1 METPKHMVIV
11 GGGFAGLKLARALNN
26 NPAYQITLIDRHNY
40 HQFQPLFYQV
50 STASLEAS
58 SISFPLRKI
67 FQKSK
72 NVRIRI
78 AELQSID
85 PRTSTIQTSAGPIT
99 YDYLVLAMGADTNYF
114 GNRDIQQYAFPMK
127 TTVEAMALRNRIVEN
142 LEAAAC
148 APDEATRQRH
158 LNVVV
163 VGGGPTGVELSGSIA
178 EMKRFIL
185 PKDYPELDLNQ
196 MHIYLVEN
204 SPNVLNVMSPAA
216 KEKARAYLTKMGV
229 EVMTGMAVRDYDGT
243 NAILKDGSI
252 IPTALVIWA
261 AGVKG
266 NVPVGLSPD
275 LVTPQNRIR
284 VDPTGRLADGSNIF
298 VLGDL
303 SYMENADFP
312 KGMPQLANVATAQAE
327 FMAKNFKRLAKGKSF
342 EPFHFRFQGSMATV
356 GRNKAVVDLN
366 TPKISFQG
374 LFAWFVW
381 MSVHLFLL
389 MGFKNRLLVFIN
401 WGYKYITF
409 DNSLRLIYT
418 RPPYPIQVEEEEVP
432 ADINTK
438 NAHA

>member
-1 METPKHMVIV
+1 MDEPKHLVIV
-11 GGGFAGLKLARALNN
+11 GGGFAGLKLARSLNN
-26 NPAYQITLIDRHNY
+26 HPAYRITLIDRHNY

-50 STASLEAS
+50 ATASLEAS

-67 FQKSK
+67 FQKSR

-78 AELQSID
+78 AELLTVEPGD
-85 PRTSTIQTSAGPIT
+85 NTIQTTSGPIR

-127 TTVEAMALRNRIVEN
+127 STVEAMALRNRIVEN
-142 LEAAAC
+142 LEAAAS

-163 VGGGPTGVELSGSIA
+163 VGGGPTGVELSGALA

-185 PKDYPELDLNQ
+185 PKDYPELDLSK

-204 SPNVLNVMSPAA
+204 SPNVLNAMSDAA
-216 KEKARAYLTKMGV
+216 HEKARAYLVKMGV
-229 EVMTGMAVRDYDGT
+229 EVTTGMAVKDYDGK
-243 NAILKDGSI
+243 NAILRDGTT

-261 AGVKG
+261 AGVRG
-266 NVPVGLSPD
+266 NVPAGLPSIA
-275 LVTPQNRIR
+275 VTPQNRIR
-284 VDPTGRLADGSNIF
+284 VDVKGRMVDSDNIY

-303 SYMENADFP
+303 AYQETGQFP
-312 KGMPQLANVATAQAE
+312 KGMPQLANVAMAQAK
-327 FMAKNFKRLAKGKSF
+327 FMADNFKRLSHGKAF
-342 EPFHFRFQGSMATV
+342 EPFHFHFQGSMATV
-356 GRNKAVVDLN
+356 GRNKAVVDLES
-366 TPKISFQG
+366 PRISFQG

-389 MGFKNRLLVFIN
+389 MGFKNRLLVFVN

-418 RPPYPIQVEEEEVP
+418 RPPYPIQNEEEEGAAVP
-432 ADINTK
+432 VEGAIAK
-438 NAHA
+438 

>member
-1 METPKHMVIV
+1 METPKHLVIV
-11 GGGFAGLKLARALNN
+11 GGGFAGLKLARTLNN
-26 NPAYQITLIDRHNY
+26 HPAYRITLVDRHNY

-50 STASLEAS
+50 ATASLEAS

-78 AELQSID
+78 SELLRID
-85 PRTSTIQTSAGPIT
+85 EEGSTIHTSSGPIP

-114 GNRDIQQYAFPMK
+114 GNKDIQQYAFPMK

-148 APDEATRQRH
+148 APDEAVRQRH
-158 LNVVV
+158 LNVVI
-163 VGGGPTGVELSGSIA
+163 VGGGPTGVELSGAIA
-178 EMKRFIL
+178 EMKHFIL
-185 PKDYPELDLNQ
+185 PKDYPELDMSK
-196 MHIYLVEN
+196 MHIYLIEN
-204 SPNVLNVMSPAA
+204 SPNVLNAMSTAA
-216 KEKARAYLTKMGV
+216 KEKARQYLTHMGV
-229 EVMTGMAVRDYDGT
+229 EVMTGMAVQDYDGT
-243 NAILKDGSI
+243 RAILKDGSA

-261 AGVKG
+261 AGVRG
-266 NVPVGLSPD
+266 NVPQGLPQG

-284 VDPTGRLADGSNIF
+284 VDPTGRLGDGHNIF

-303 SYMENADFP
+303 SYFETPEFP
-312 KGMPQLANVATAQAE
+312 KGLPQLANVAMAQAA
-327 FMAKNFKRLAKGKSF
+327 FMAGNFKRLAKGEPF
-342 EPFHFRFQGSMATV
+342 RPFHFTFQGSMATV

-366 TPKISFQG
+366 SPKISFQG

-418 RPPYPIQVEEEEVP
+418 RPPYPIQNEEVEEVMVETEG
-432 ADINTK
+432 IK
-438 NAHA
+438 

>member
-1 METPKHMVIV
+1 MEAPKHLVIV

-26 NPAYQITLIDRHNY
+26 HPAYRITLVDRHNY

-50 STASLEAS
+50 ASASLEAS
-58 SISFPLRKI
+58 SISFPLRKT

-78 AELQSID
+78 TELLSVE
-85 PRTSTIQTSAGPIT
+85 PEASRIQTTSGPIA

-114 GNRDIQQYAFPMK
+114 GNREIQQYAFPMK

-148 APDEATRQRH
+148 AQDEATRQRH
-158 LNVVV
+158 LNVVI
-163 VGGGPTGVELSGSIA
+163 VGGGPTGVELSGAIS

-185 PKDYPELDLNQ
+185 PKDYPELDLTK

-204 SPNVLNVMSPAA
+204 SPNVLNTMSQAA
-216 KEKARAYLTKMGV
+216 KDKARTYLTKMGV
-229 EVMTGMAVRDYDGT
+229 EVMTGMAVRDYDGQQ
-243 NAILKDGSI
+243 AVLKDGST
-252 IPTALVIWA
+252 IPTALMIWA
-261 AGVKG
+261 AGVRG
-266 NVPVGLSPD
+266 NVPAGIAPA

-284 VDPTGRLADGSNIF
+284 VDTTGRIADGKNIF

-303 SYMENADFP
+303 SYLENDQFP
-312 KGMPQLANVATAQAE
+312 KGMPQLANVAIAQAE
-327 FMAKNFKRLAKGKSF
+327 FMARNFKRLAAGKPF
-342 EPFHFRFQGSMATV
+342 EPFHFHFQGSMATV

-366 TPKISFQG
+366 SPKISFQG

-381 MSVHLFLL
+381 MAVHLFLL

-401 WGYKYITF
+401 WAYKYITF

-418 RPPYPIQVEEEEVP
+418 RPPYPIQNEEMEGFTVP
-432 ADINTK
+432 AEGAMTK
-438 NAHA
+438 